1 MRFNEFDIRLQ
12 KLLFMEFSVQ
22 TIAEFLQG
30 EIEGNPDIKVS
41 DVSKIEEGKPG
52 TLCFL
57 ANPKYEK
64 YLYTTQASVV
74 IVNKDLVLT
83 DKVSCTLIRV
93 PDAYQAFASLLE
105 LYDSFKPQKKGIEA
119 PSFVSSSAKLGD
131 DVYVGAFAYVADN
144 VKLANNVKVYP
155 HVYIGDNV
163 KIGENTIVF
172 PGVKIYHNC
181 VIGANCIIHAG
192 SVIGAD
198 GFGFAPSQESNY
210 KKIPQIGNVIIE
222 DYVEIGANVT
232 VDRATM
238 GSTILRKGVKLDNM
252 VHIAHNVE
260 VGENTVMAAQTGIAG
275 STKVG
280 RDCMFGGQVGI
291 APHVSIANGVK
302 LGAKSGV
309 NGSIKKENEIMIGA
323 PVQPYSEFMKSF
335 VIFRRL
341 PELKSKIDKIE
352 KDLSGK

>member
-1 MRFNEFDIRLQ
+1 
-12 KLLFMEFSVQ
+12 MEFSAQ
-22 TIAEFLQG
+22 TIAEFLNG
-30 EIEGNPDIKVS
+30 KIEGNPNVSVS

-64 YLYTTQASVV
+64 YLYNTQASIV
-74 IVNKDLVLT
+74 IVNNDLTLSSV
-83 DKVSCTLIRV
+83 VSCTLIRV

-119 PSFVSSSAKLGD
+119 PSFVSASAKIGED
-131 DVYVGAFAYVADN
+131 AYIGAFAYVSDN
-144 VKLANNVKVYP
+144 VVIGNQAKIYPQVY
-155 HVYIGDNV
+155 VGENV
-163 KIGENTIVF
+163 KIGENTILF

-181 VIGANCIIHAG
+181 TIGSNCIIHAG
-192 SVIGAD
+192 SIIGAD
-198 GFGFAPSQESNY
+198 GFGFAPSVENNY

-222 DYVEIGANVT
+222 DYVEIGANAT

-238 GSTILRKGVKLDNM
+238 GSTIIRKGVKLDNM

-280 RDCMFGGQVGI
+280 RDCMFAGQVGI
-291 APHVSIANGVK
+291 APHVTIANGIK

-309 NGSIKKENEIMIGA
+309 NSSLKKENDVMIGA
-323 PVQPYSEFMKSF
+323 PVQSYSDFMKSY

-341 PELKSKIDKIE
+341 PELKNRVDKIE
-352 KDLSGK
+352 RDLSGK

>member
-1 MRFNEFDIRLQ
+1 
-12 KLLFMEFSVQ
+12 MEFSAKA
-22 TIAEFLQG
+22 IAEFLNG
-30 EIEGNPDIKVS
+30 EIEGNENTSVS

-83 DKVSCTLIRV
+83 EKVNSTLIRV
-93 PDAYQAFASLLE
+93 SDAYKAFASLLE

-119 PSFVSSSAKLGD
+119 PSFVSSTAKVGEE
-131 DVYVGAFAYVADN
+131 VYIGAFAYVSDN
-144 VKLANNVKVYP
+144 VKLENNVKIYP
-155 HVYIGDNV
+155 QVYIGENV
-163 KIGENTIVF
+163 KIGENTIIF
-172 PGVKIYHNC
+172 PGVKVYHNC
-181 VIGANCIIHAG
+181 IIGANCIIHAG
-192 SVIGAD
+192 SVVGAD
-198 GFGFAPSQESNY
+198 GFGFAPNQGADF
-210 KKIPQIGNVIIE
+210 KKIPQIGNVILE

-232 VDRATM
+232 IDRATM
-238 GSTILRKGVKLDNM
+238 GSTIIRKGVKLDNM

-275 STKVG
+275 SSKIG
-280 RDCMFGGQVGI
+280 RDCMFGGQVGV
-291 APHVSIANGVK
+291 APHVTIANGVK

-309 NGSIKKENEIMIGA
+309 NNNLNKENDVLIGS
-323 PVQPYSEFMKSF
+323 PVQNYSDFMKCF

-341 PELKSKIDKIE
+341 PELKNKIDRIE
-352 KDLSGK
+352 KDLLGK

>member
-1 MRFNEFDIRLQ
+1 
-12 KLLFMEFSVQ
+12 MEFIAQ
-22 TIAEFLQG
+22 TIADFIQG
-30 EIEGNPDIKVS
+30 EIEGDANAKIF

-64 YLYTTQASVV
+64 YLYTTQATVV

-83 DKVSCTLIRV
+83 DKVNSTLIRV
-93 PDAYQAFASLLE
+93 PDAYQAFAALLE

-119 PSFVSSSAKLGD
+119 PSFVASSASLGN

-144 VKLANNVKVYP
+144 VKLADNAKIYP
-155 HVYIGDNV
+155 HVYLGDNV
-163 KIGENTIVF
+163 KIGENTIIF

-181 VIGANCIIHAG
+181 YIGANCIIHAG
-192 SVIGAD
+192 SIIGAD
-198 GFGFAPSQESNY
+198 GFGFAPNQDNDY
-210 KKIPQIGNVIIE
+210 KKIPQIGNVILE

-238 GSTILRKGVKLDNM
+238 GSTIIRKGVKLDNM

-275 STKVG
+275 SVKIG
-280 RDCMFGGQVGI
+280 RDCMFGGQVGVS
-291 APHVSIANGVK
+291 PHVTIANGVK

-309 NGSIKKENEIMIGA
+309 NSSLKKENEILIGA
-323 PVQPYSEFMKSF
+323 PVQNYSDFMKCY
-335 VIFRRL
+335 VVFRKL
-341 PELKSKIDKIE
+341 PELKSKLEKIE
-352 KDLSGK
+352 KDLSARQ